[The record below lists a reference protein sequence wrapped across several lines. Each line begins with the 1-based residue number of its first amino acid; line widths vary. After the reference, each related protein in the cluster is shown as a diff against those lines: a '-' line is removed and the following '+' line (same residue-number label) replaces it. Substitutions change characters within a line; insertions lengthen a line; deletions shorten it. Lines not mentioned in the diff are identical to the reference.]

1 MGKRKLTVLDFVF
14 YSFIR
19 NFVPSSVICK
29 YLKQH
34 FYMVQDLYVLMITA
48 ALVSII
54 FKFLKQPVVLGY
66 IVAGILVGPHLFGET
81 LVNAD
86 NVKAWGDIGVLF
98 VLFCIGLEFRLK
110 NLISSG
116 KVAAIGALTIIVG
129 MMVLGY
135 LVGWDAGFDMVNSL
149 FLAGML
155 CMSSTTIVM
164 KAIDEAGQSKERFVK
179 GATSILIVEDV
190 VAVVLMVLLSSIA
203 IRHQFEGAELL
214 NKVIVLAITLAAW
227 FVCGI
232 LIIPTLLRKVKHHLN
247 DETLIIL
254 ALGLCLG
261 MVLTAE
267 EAGFSSALGA
277 FVMGSILAETM
288 ESHRIEHLMTP
299 LKNVFAAIFFISVGM
314 LINPSS
320 LVEYWYSILWVSLVI
335 IVGMIVFGTL
345 GCWWGG
351 QTMRDSMLTSFS
363 FVQIGEFSFII
374 ASLGTSLGV
383 LNPIIYPI
391 IVASSV
397 VTTFLT
403 PYIMKAT
410 LPCYTFLYNHASA
423 SWRAKIDQREQQVAA
438 AEAATA
444 SGGVSLA
451 DKARHAVRHTFFLK
465 RLVNLFIKN
474 MSAHD
479 DNA

>member
-1 MGKRKLTVLDFVF
+1 M
-14 YSFIR
+14 
-19 NFVPSSVICK
+19 
-29 YLKQH
+29 
-34 FYMVQDLYVLMITA
+34 
-48 ALVSII
+48 
-54 FKFLKQPVVLGY
+54 
-66 IVAGILVGPHLFGET
+66 
-81 LVNAD
+81 
-86 NVKAWGDIGVLF
+86 
-98 VLFCIGLEFRLK
+98 K
-110 NLISSG
+110 N
-116 KVAAIGALTIIVG
+116 
-129 MMVLGY
+129 
-135 LVGWDAGFDMVNSL
+135 
-149 FLAGML
+149 
-155 CMSSTTIVM
+155 
-164 KAIDEAGQSKERFVK
+164 ERFVK

-203 IRHQFEGAELL
+203 IRHQFEGGELL
-214 NKVIVLAITLAAW
+214 NKVLVLAITLAAW
-227 FVCGI
+227 FITGI
-232 LIIPTLLRKVKHHLN
+232 LIIPTLIRKVKKHLN

-277 FVMGSILAETM
+277 FVMGSILAETV
-288 ESHRIEHLMTP
+288 ESHRIEKLMSP

-314 LINPSS
+314 LIDPSTLS
-320 LVEYWYSILWVSLVI
+320 EYWVSIVYVSLI
-335 IVGMIVFGTL
+335 IIIGMILFGTL

-383 LNPIIYPI
+383 LDPILYPI

-410 LPCYTFLYNHASA
+410 LPCYNFLYNHASA
-423 SWRAKIDQREQQVAA
+423 GLRAKIDKREQQVAEA
-438 AEAATA
+438 EAEAAKP
-444 SGGVSLA
+444 SDGPSIA
-451 DKARHAVRHTFFLK
+451 DKARHAVRHTFITK
-465 RLVNLFIKN
+465 HLVNLFIKN

-479 DNA
+479 ENKK

>member
-1 MGKRKLTVLDFVF
+1 
-14 YSFIR
+14 
-19 NFVPSSVICK
+19 
-29 YLKQH
+29 
-34 FYMVQDLYVLMITA
+34 MVQDLYILMITA
-48 ALVSII
+48 AVVSIL
-54 FKFLKQPVVLGY
+54 FKLLKQPVVLGY
-66 IVAGILVGPHLFGET
+66 IVAGVLVGPYLFGET
-81 LVNAD
+81 FVNAA

-116 KVAAIGALTIIVG
+116 KVAAIGALTIIGG
-129 MMVLGY
+129 MMLFGY
-135 LVGWDAGFDMVNSL
+135 AVGKDANLDMINSL

-203 IRHQFEGAELL
+203 IRHQFEGAELVS
-214 NKVIVLAITLAAW
+214 KVFDLAITLAAW
-227 FVCGI
+227 FICGI
-232 LIIPTLLRKVKHHLN
+232 LIIPTLIRLLKKHLN

-254 ALGLCLG
+254 SLGLCLG

-288 ESHRIEHLMTP
+288 ESHRIEKLMTP

-314 LINPSS
+314 LINPAS
-320 LVEYWYSILWVSLVI
+320 LSEYWVSIVYVSLVI
-335 IVGMIVFGTL
+335 IVGMILFGTL

-403 PYIMKAT
+403 PYIMKAAG
-410 LPCYTFLYNHASA
+410 PCYTFLYNHVPAGM
-423 SWRAKIDQREQQVAA
+423 RAKIDRREQQVAE
-438 AEAATA
+438 AEAKAA
-444 SGGVSLA
+444 NPSGDENSLA
-451 DKARHAVRHTFFLK
+451 DRARHAVRNTFITK

-479 DNA
+479 EEHHDS

>member
-1 MGKRKLTVLDFVF
+1 
-14 YSFIR
+14 
-19 NFVPSSVICK
+19 
-29 YLKQH
+29 
-34 FYMVQDLYVLMITA
+34 MITA
-48 ALVSII
+48 AVVSIL

-66 IVAGILVGPHLFGET
+66 IVAGVLVGPYLFGKS
-81 LVNAD
+81 LVNPD
-86 NVKAWGDIGVLF
+86 NVKQWGDIGVLF

-110 NLISSG
+110 NLISNG
-116 KVAAIGALTIIVG
+116 KVAAIGALTIICG
-129 MMVLGY
+129 MMLLGY
-135 LVGWDAGFDMVNSL
+135 VVGWDAGLDMVNSL

-164 KAIDEAGQSKERFVK
+164 KAIDEAGLSKERFVK
-179 GATSILIVEDV
+179 GATTILIVEDV

-203 IRHQFEGAELL
+203 IRHQFDGSELAG
-214 NKVIVLAITLAAW
+214 KVLDLVLTLVAW

-232 LIIPTLLRKVKHHLN
+232 LIIPTLIRKLEKYLN

-261 MVLTAE
+261 MVLSAE

-277 FVMGSILAETM
+277 FVMGSILAETV
-288 ESHRIEHLMTP
+288 EAHRVEKLMSP

-314 LINPSS
+314 MIDPAALSQ
-320 LVEYWYSILWVSLVI
+320 YWMSIIYVSLVI
-335 IVGMIVFGTL
+335 IIGMILFGTL

-374 ASLGTSLGV
+374 AGLGASLGV
-383 LNPIIYPI
+383 LSPIIYPV

-403 PYIMKAT
+403 PYIMKGAV
-410 LPCYTFLYNHASA
+410 PCYTFLYHHAPQSL
-423 SWRAKIDQREQQVAA
+423 RAEIDKREEILA
-438 AEAATA
+438 AEEEKEREAA
-444 SGGVSLA
+444 LA
-451 DKARHAVRHTFFLK
+451 ADEKKTFAGRVRHAVRNTYITKH
-465 RLVNLFIKN
+465 LVDLFIKN

-479 DNA
+479 K

>member
-1 MGKRKLTVLDFVF
+1 
-14 YSFIR
+14 
-19 NFVPSSVICK
+19 
-29 YLKQH
+29 
-34 FYMVQDLYVLMITA
+34 MVQDLYILMITA
-48 ALVSII
+48 AVVSIL
-54 FKFLKQPVVLGY
+54 FKLLKQPVVLGY
-66 IVAGILVGPHLFGET
+66 IVAGVLVGPYLFGET
-81 LVNAD
+81 FVNAA

-116 KVAAIGALTIIVG
+116 KVAAIGALTIIGG
-129 MMVLGY
+129 MMLLGY
-135 LVGWDAGFDMVNSL
+135 LVGKDANLDMINSL

-203 IRHQFEGAELL
+203 IRHQFEGAELVS
-214 NKVIVLAITLAAW
+214 KVFDLAITLAAW
-227 FVCGI
+227 FICGI
-232 LIIPTLLRKVKHHLN
+232 LIIPTLIRLLKKHLN

-254 ALGLCLG
+254 SLGLCLG

-288 ESHRIEHLMTP
+288 ESHRIEKLMTP

-314 LINPSS
+314 LINPAS
-320 LVEYWYSILWVSLVI
+320 LSEYWVSIVYVSLVI
-335 IVGMIVFGTL
+335 IVGMILFGTL

-403 PYIMKAT
+403 PYIMKAAG
-410 LPCYTFLYNHASA
+410 PCYTFLYNHVPAGM
-423 SWRAKIDQREQQVAA
+423 RAKIDRREQQVAE
-438 AEAATA
+438 AEAKAA
-444 SGGVSLA
+444 NPSGDSNSLA
-451 DKARHAVRHTFFLK
+451 DRVRHAVRNTFITK

-479 DNA
+479 EEHHDS

>member
-1 MGKRKLTVLDFVF
+1 
-14 YSFIR
+14 
-19 NFVPSSVICK
+19 
-29 YLKQH
+29 
-34 FYMVQDLYVLMITA
+34 MVQDLYILMITA
-48 ALVSII
+48 AVVSIV
-54 FKFLKQPVVLGY
+54 FKLLKQPVVLGY
-66 IVAGILVGPHLFGET
+66 IVAGVLVGPHLFGET

-116 KVAAIGALTIIVG
+116 RVAAIGALTIIVG
-129 MMVLGY
+129 MMLFGY
-135 LVGWDAGFDMVNSL
+135 LVGMDAGFDMVNSL

-164 KAIDEAGQSKERFVK
+164 KAIDEAGMSKERFVK

-203 IRHQFEGAELL
+203 IRHQFEGAELAG
-214 NKVIVLAITLAAW
+214 KVVDLAITLAAW

-232 LIIPTLLRKVKHHLN
+232 LIIPTLIRKVKKHLN

-277 FVMGSILAETM
+277 FVMGSILAETV
-288 ESHRIEHLMTP
+288 ESHRIEKLMTP
-299 LKNVFAAIFFISVGM
+299 LKNVFAAIFFISVGTM
-314 LINPSS
+314 IDPAS
-320 LVEYWYSILWVSLVI
+320 LAEYWMSVVYVSLI
-335 IVGMIVFGTL
+335 IILGMIIFATL

-374 ASLGTSLGV
+374 AGLGTSLGV

-403 PYIMKAT
+403 PYIMKAA
-410 LPCYTFLYNHASA
+410 LPSYTFFYNHVSEGF
-423 SWRAKIDQREQQVAA
+423 RTKIDQREQQVAA
-438 AEAATA
+438 AEAKAA
-444 SGGVSLA
+444 KSSGGKSLLA

-479 DNA
+479 EEQK

>member
-1 MGKRKLTVLDFVF
+1 
-14 YSFIR
+14 
-19 NFVPSSVICK
+19 
-29 YLKQH
+29 
-34 FYMVQDLYVLMITA
+34 MITA
-48 ALVSII
+48 AVVSIV

-66 IVAGILVGPHLFGET
+66 IVAGVLVGPNLFGET

-86 NVKAWGDIGVLF
+86 NVKSWGDIGVLF

-116 KVAAIGALTIIVG
+116 KVAAVGALTIILG

-135 LVGWDAGFDMVNSL
+135 WVGQDAKLDMVNSL

-164 KAIDEAGQSKERFVK
+164 KVIDEAGMKRERFVK

-214 NKVIVLAITLAAW
+214 NKVLVLAITLAAW
-227 FVCGI
+227 FITGI
-232 LIIPTLLRKVKHHLN
+232 LIIPTLLRMVKKHLN

-277 FVMGSILAETM
+277 FVMGSILAETV
-288 ESHRIEHLMTP
+288 ESHRIERLMTP

-320 LVEYWYSILWVSLVI
+320 LVEYWYSILWVCLVV
-335 IVGMIVFGTL
+335 IVGMILFATL

-383 LNPIIYPI
+383 LHPAIYPI

-403 PYIMKAT
+403 PYIMKAA
-410 LPCYTFLYNHASA
+410 LPCYTFLYNHAPAGLRS
-423 SWRAKIDQREQQVAA
+423 KIDQREQRV
-438 AEAATA
+438 AEAETA
-444 SGGVSLA
+444 MPSGNTNSLA
-451 DKARHAVRHTFFLK
+451 EKVRHAVRHTFITK
-465 RLVNLFIKN
+465 HLVNLFIKN
-474 MSAHD
+474 MSAHEENVD
-479 DNA
+479 KNNNPHS

>member
-1 MGKRKLTVLDFVF
+1 
-14 YSFIR
+14 
-19 NFVPSSVICK
+19 
-29 YLKQH
+29 
-34 FYMVQDLYVLMITA
+34 MVQDLYILMITA
-48 ALVSII
+48 AVVSIV
-54 FKFLKQPVVLGY
+54 FKLLKQPVVLGY
-66 IVAGILVGPHLFGET
+66 IVAGVLVGPYLFGET
-81 LVNAD
+81 FVNAD

-116 KVAAIGALTIIVG
+116 KVAAIGALTIIGG
-129 MMVLGY
+129 MMLFGY
-135 LVGWDAGFDMVNSL
+135 AVGKDADFDMVNSL

-164 KAIDEAGQSKERFVK
+164 KAIDEAGLSKERFVK

-203 IRHQFEGAELL
+203 IRH
-214 NKVIVLAITLAAW
+214 AITLAAW
-227 FVCGI
+227 FICGI
-232 LIIPTLLRKVKHHLN
+232 LIIPTLIRKVKKHLN

-277 FVMGSILAETM
+277 FVMGSILAETV
-288 ESHRIEHLMTP
+288 ESHRIEKLMTP

-314 LINPSS
+314 LINPAS
-320 LVEYWYSILWVSLVI
+320 LAEYWVSIVYVSLVI
-335 IVGMIVFGTL
+335 IIGMILFGTL

-374 ASLGTSLGV
+374 AGLGTSLGV

-391 IVASSV
+391 IVAASV

-403 PYIMKAT
+403 PYIMKAAV
-410 LPCYTFLYNHASA
+410 PCYTFLYNHASA
-423 SWRAKIDQREQQVAA
+423 SMRAKIDQREQQVADA
-438 AEAATA
+438 EAEAAKP
-444 SGGVSLA
+444 SGDKSSLA
-451 DKARHAVRHTFFLK
+451 DRARHAVRKTFITK
-465 RLVNLFIKN
+465 HLVNLFIKN

-479 DNA
+479 ENQ

>member
-1 MGKRKLTVLDFVF
+1 
-14 YSFIR
+14 
-19 NFVPSSVICK
+19 
-29 YLKQH
+29 
-34 FYMVQDLYVLMITA
+34 MVQDLYVLMITA
-48 ALVSII
+48 AAVSIV
-54 FKFLKQPVVLGY
+54 FKLLKQPVVLGY
-66 IVAGILVGPHLFGET
+66 IVAGLLVGPHLFGET
-81 LVNAD
+81 LVNEE
-86 NVKAWGDIGVLF
+86 NVKQWGDIGVLF

-116 KVAAIGALTIIVG
+116 KVAAVGALTIIGG
-129 MMVLGY
+129 MMLLGY
-135 LVGWDAGFDMVNSL
+135 AVGKDAEFDMVNSL

-164 KAIDEAGQSKERFVK
+164 KAIDEAGLSKERFVK

-203 IRHQFEGAELL
+203 IRHQFEGAELAS
-214 NKVIVLAITLAAW
+214 KVVNLAITLTAW
-227 FVCGI
+227 FIFGI
-232 LIIPTLLRKVKHHLN
+232 LIIPTLLRKVKKHLN

-277 FVMGSILAETM
+277 FVMGSILAETV
-288 ESHRIEHLMTP
+288 ESHRIEKLMTP

-314 LINPSS
+314 LIDPSS
-320 LVEYWYSILWVSLVI
+320 LSEYWLSIVYVSLVI
-335 IVGMIVFGTL
+335 IIGMILFGTL

-383 LNPIIYPI
+383 LHPVIYPI

-403 PYIMKAT
+403 PYIMKAAV
-410 LPCYTFLYNHASA
+410 PCYTLLYNHASK
-423 SWRAKIDQREQQVAA
+423 SLRAKIDKREQQVAEA
-438 AEAATA
+438 EAEAANP
-444 SGGVSLA
+444 SGDTNSFA
-451 DKARHAVRHTFFLK
+451 DKVRHAVRHTFITK

-479 DNA
+479 EYDK

>member
-1 MGKRKLTVLDFVF
+1 
-14 YSFIR
+14 
-19 NFVPSSVICK
+19 
-29 YLKQH
+29 
-34 FYMVQDLYVLMITA
+34 MVQDLYVLMITA
-48 ALVSII
+48 AVVSIV
-54 FKFLKQPVVLGY
+54 FKLLKQPVVLGY
-66 IVAGILVGPHLFGET
+66 IVAGLLVGPNLFGET

-86 NVKAWGDIGVLF
+86 NVKQWGDIGVLF

-116 KVAAIGALTIIVG
+116 KVAAVGALTIIGG
-129 MMVLGY
+129 MMLLGY
-135 LVGWDAGFDMVNSL
+135 AVGKDAEFDMVNSL

-164 KAIDEAGQSKERFVK
+164 KAIDEAGLSKERFVK

-203 IRHQFEGAELL
+203 IRHQFEGAELAG
-214 NKVIVLAITLAAW
+214 KVVDLAITLVAW
-227 FVCGI
+227 FICGI
-232 LIIPTLLRKVKHHLN
+232 LIIPTLIRKVKKHLN

-277 FVMGSILAETM
+277 FVMGSILAETV
-288 ESHRIEHLMTP
+288 ESHRIEKLMTP

-314 LINPSS
+314 LIDPSA
-320 LVEYWYSILWVSLVI
+320 LAEYWISIIYVSLDI
-335 IVGMIVFGTL
+335 IIGMILFGTL

-374 ASLGTSLGV
+374 AALGTSLGV
-383 LNPIIYPI
+383 LHPVIYPI

-403 PYIMKAT
+403 PYIMKAAV
-410 LPCYTFLYNHASA
+410 PCYTFLYNHAPA
-423 SWRAKIDQREQQVAA
+423 SLRAKIDKREQQVAEA
-438 AEAATA
+438 EAEAAKP
-444 SGGVSLA
+444 SGDTKNSLA
-451 DKARHAVRHTFFLK
+451 ERVRHAVRHTFITK
-465 RLVNLFIKN
+465 HLVNLFIKN

-479 DNA
+479 PTS

>member
-1 MGKRKLTVLDFVF
+1 
-14 YSFIR
+14 
-19 NFVPSSVICK
+19 
-29 YLKQH
+29 
-34 FYMVQDLYVLMITA
+34 MITA
-48 ALVSII
+48 AVVSIL
-54 FKFLKQPVVLGY
+54 FKLLKQPVVLGY
-66 IVAGILVGPHLFGET
+66 IVAGVLVGPHLFGET
-81 LVNAD
+81 LVNEA
-86 NVKAWGDIGVLF
+86 NVKSWGDIGVLF

-116 KVAAIGALTIIVG
+116 KVAAIGAMTIVVG
-129 MMVLGY
+129 MMLFGFG
-135 LVGWDAGFDMVNSL
+135 VGKFAELDMINSL

-164 KAIDEAGQSKERFVK
+164 KAIDEAGMSKERFVK

-203 IRHQFEGAELL
+203 IRHQFEGAELVS
-214 NKVIVLAITLAAW
+214 KVIDLAITLAAW
-227 FVCGI
+227 FICGI
-232 LIIPTLLRKVKHHLN
+232 LIIPTLIRKVKKHLN
-247 DETLIIL
+247 DETLIII

-277 FVMGSILAETM
+277 FVMGSILAETV
-288 ESHRIEHLMTP
+288 ESHRIEKLMTP

-320 LVEYWYSILWVSLVI
+320 LVEYLQSILLVCLVI
-335 IVGMIVFGTL
+335 IIGMILFGTL

-383 LNPIIYPI
+383 LHPVIYPI

-403 PYIMKAT
+403 PYIMKAAV
-410 LPCYTFLYNHASA
+410 PCYTFLYNHASP
-423 SWRAKIDQREQQVAA
+423 SLRTKIEQREQQVAA
-438 AEAATA
+438 METAASSGNTGSFAEK
-444 SGGVSLA
+444 V
-451 DKARHAVRHTFFLK
+451 RHAVRHTFFTK

-479 DNA
+479 EMS

>member
-1 MGKRKLTVLDFVF
+1 
-14 YSFIR
+14 
-19 NFVPSSVICK
+19 
-29 YLKQH
+29 
-34 FYMVQDLYVLMITA
+34 MITA
-48 ALVSII
+48 AVVSIL

-81 LVNAD
+81 LVNGD

-116 KVAAIGALTIIVG
+116 KIAAVGALTIILG
-129 MMVLGY
+129 MMLLGY

-164 KAIDEAGQSKERFVK
+164 KAIDEAGMKNERFVK

-203 IRHQFEGAELL
+203 IRHQFEGGELAG
-214 NKVIVLAITLAAW
+214 KVVDLAITLAAW
-227 FVCGI
+227 FICGI
-232 LIIPTLLRKVKHHLN
+232 LIIPTLIRKLEKHLN

-277 FVMGSILAETM
+277 FVMGSILAETV
-288 ESHRIEHLMTP
+288 ESHRIEKLMTP

-314 LINPSS
+314 LINPAS
-320 LVEYWYSILWVSLVI
+320 LAEYWISIIYVSLVI
-335 IVGMIVFGTL
+335 VIGMILFATL

-351 QTMRDSMLTSFS
+351 ATMRDAMLTSFS

-374 ASLGTSLGV
+374 AGLGTSLGV
-383 LNPIIYPI
+383 LNPMIYPI

-403 PYIMKAT
+403 PYIMKAA
-410 LPCYTFLYNHASA
+410 LPCYNFLYNHASA
-423 SWRAKIDQREQQVAA
+423 SLRAKIDQREKQVAE
-438 AEAATA
+438 AESAATV
-444 SGGVSLA
+444 SDGPSLA
-451 DKARHAVRHTFFLK
+451 DKARHAVRNTFILK
-465 RLVNLFIKN
+465 HLVNLFIKN

-479 DNA
+479 EKPE

>member
-1 MGKRKLTVLDFVF
+1 
-14 YSFIR
+14 
-19 NFVPSSVICK
+19 
-29 YLKQH
+29 
-34 FYMVQDLYVLMITA
+34 MVQDLYVLMITA
-48 ALVSII
+48 AVVSIV

-66 IVAGILVGPHLFGET
+66 IVAGVLIGPHLFGEK

-86 NVKAWGDIGVLF
+86 NVKQWGDIGVLF

-116 KVAAIGALTIIVG
+116 KVAAIGALTIIGG
-129 MMVLGY
+129 MMLFGY
-135 LVGWDAGFDMVNSL
+135 FVGVDAKLDMVNSL

-164 KAIDEAGQSKERFVK
+164 KAIDEAGMSKERFVK

-203 IRHQFEGAELL
+203 IRHQFEGAELAS
-214 NKVIVLAITLAAW
+214 KVIDLVITLVAW

-232 LIIPTLLRKVKHHLN
+232 LIIPTLIRKVEKHLN

-277 FVMGSILAETM
+277 FVMGSILAETV
-288 ESHRIEHLMTP
+288 ESHRIEKLMTP

-314 LINPSS
+314 LIDPSS
-320 LVEYWYSILWVSLVI
+320 VAQYWMSIIYISLI
-335 IVGMIVFGTL
+335 IIIGMIVFGTL

-374 ASLGTSLGV
+374 AGLGASLGV
-383 LNPIIYPI
+383 LSPIIYPV

-403 PYIMKAT
+403 PYIMKAAI
-410 LPCYTFLYNHASA
+410 PCYTFLYNHASEGL
-423 SWRAKIDQREQQVAA
+423 RAKIDRREQQVAA
-438 AEAATA
+438 AEAEAANPSDDTNN
-444 SGGVSLA
+444 LA
-451 DKARHAVRHTFFLK
+451 DKARHAVRHTYITK
-465 RLVNLFIKN
+465 HLVDLFIKN

-479 DNA
+479 EKAE

>member
-1 MGKRKLTVLDFVF
+1 
-14 YSFIR
+14 
-19 NFVPSSVICK
+19 
-29 YLKQH
+29 
-34 FYMVQDLYVLMITA
+34 MVQDLYVLMITA
-48 ALVSII
+48 AVVSIL

-66 IVAGILVGPHLFGET
+66 IVAGVLVGPHLFGKS

-129 MMVLGY
+129 MMFLGY
-135 LVGWDAGFDMVNSL
+135 LVGWDANFDMVNSL

-164 KAIDEAGQSKERFVK
+164 KVIDEAGMSKERFVK

-203 IRHQFEGAELL
+203 IRHQFEGAELAG
-214 NKVIVLAITLAAW
+214 KVVDLAITLAAW

-232 LIIPTLLRKVKHHLN
+232 LIIPTLIRKVKKHLN

-277 FVMGSILAETM
+277 FVMGSILAETV
-288 ESHRIEHLMTP
+288 ESHRIEKLMTP

-314 LINPSS
+314 MINPAS
-320 LVEYWYSILWVSLVI
+320 LAEYWMSVVYVSLVI
-335 IVGMIVFGTL
+335 IIGMIIFATL

-374 ASLGTSLGV
+374 AGLGTSLGV

-391 IVASSV
+391 IVAASV

-403 PYIMKAT
+403 PYIMKAAVVTRSFIIT
-410 LPCYTFLYNHASA
+410 LQKACVLRSTSA
-423 SWRAKIDQREQQVAA
+423 SRKWQKRRRSQLPTTARRLLTRRAMPSVIP
-438 AEAATA
+438 
-444 SGGVSLA
+444 SS
-451 DKARHAVRHTFFLK
+451 
-465 RLVNLFIKN
+465 
-474 MSAHD
+474 
-479 DNA
+479 

>member
-1 MGKRKLTVLDFVF
+1 
-14 YSFIR
+14 
-19 NFVPSSVICK
+19 
-29 YLKQH
+29 
-34 FYMVQDLYVLMITA
+34 MVQDLYILMITA
-48 ALVSII
+48 AVVSIL
-54 FKFLKQPVVLGY
+54 FKLLKQPVVLGY
-66 IVAGILVGPHLFGET
+66 IVAGVLVGPYLFGET
-81 LVNAD
+81 FVNAD
-86 NVKAWGDIGVLF
+86 NVKSWGDIGVLF

-129 MMVLGY
+129 MMILGY
-135 LVGWDAGFDMVNSL
+135 AVGMDADFDMVNSL

-164 KAIDEAGQSKERFVK
+164 KAIDEAGLSKERFVK

-203 IRHQFEGAELL
+203 IRHQFEGAELVG
-214 NKVIVLAITLAAW
+214 KVVDLAITLAAW

-232 LIIPTLLRKVKHHLN
+232 LIIPTLIRKVKKHLN

-277 FVMGSILAETM
+277 FVMGSILAETV
-288 ESHRIEHLMTP
+288 ESHRIEKLMTP

-314 LINPSS
+314 MINPAS
-320 LVEYWYSILWVSLVI
+320 LAEYWMSVVYVSLVI
-335 IVGMIVFGTL
+335 IIGMIIFATL

-383 LNPIIYPI
+383 LNPVIYPI

-403 PYIMKAT
+403 PYIMKASV
-410 LPCYTFLYNHASA
+410 PCYTFLYNHAPA
-423 SWRAKIDQREQQVAA
+423 SFRAKIDQREQQI
-438 AEAATA
+438 AEAEARA
-444 SGGVSLA
+444 AKPSGDKNPLA
-451 DKARHAVRHTFFLK
+451 DKVRHAVRHTFITK
-465 RLVNLFIKN
+465 YLVNLFIKN

-479 DNA
+479 EEQTKES

>member
-1 MGKRKLTVLDFVF
+1 
-14 YSFIR
+14 
-19 NFVPSSVICK
+19 
-29 YLKQH
+29 
-34 FYMVQDLYVLMITA
+34 MVQDLYILMITA
-48 ALVSII
+48 GVVSLL
-54 FKFLKQPVVLGY
+54 FKVLKQPVVLGY
-66 IVAGILVGPHLFGET
+66 IVAGVLVGPHLYGGSI
-81 LVNAD
+81 VNAD
-86 NVKAWGDIGVLF
+86 NVKSWGDIGVLF

-116 KVAAIGALTIIVG
+116 KVAAVGALTIIVG
-129 MMVLGY
+129 MMVFGFG
-135 LVGWDAGFDMVNSL
+135 VGKLSELDTINSL

-203 IRHQFEGAELL
+203 IRNQFEGAELVS
-214 NKVIVLAITLAAW
+214 KVVNLAITLTAW

-232 LIIPTLLRKVKHHLN
+232 LIIPTLMRKVKPYLN

-254 ALGLCLG
+254 ALSLCLG

-277 FVMGSILAETM
+277 FVMGSILAETT
-288 ESHRIEHLMTP
+288 ESHRIEKLMTP
-299 LKNVFAAIFFISVGM
+299 LKNVFAAIFFVSVGM
-314 LINPSS
+314 LIDPVS
-320 LVEYWYSILWVSLVI
+320 LAEYWPSILMVCMVI
-335 IVGMIVFGTL
+335 IVGMILFGTL

-383 LNPIIYPI
+383 LLPVVYPI

-403 PYIMKAT
+403 PYIMKAAV
-410 LPCYTFLYNHASA
+410 PCYTFLYRHASA
-423 SWRAKIDQREQQVAA
+423 GLRARIDRREQQVAE
-438 AEAATA
+438 AEKAT
-444 SGGVSLA
+444 SSA
-451 DKARHAVRHTFFLK
+451 DTNTMAEKARHAVRHTFITK

-479 DNA
+479 ENE

>member
-1 MGKRKLTVLDFVF
+1 
-14 YSFIR
+14 
-19 NFVPSSVICK
+19 
-29 YLKQH
+29 
-34 FYMVQDLYVLMITA
+34 MITA
-48 ALVSII
+48 AVVSIL
-54 FKFLKQPVVLGY
+54 FKLLKQPVVLGY
-66 IVAGILVGPHLFGET
+66 IVAGVLVGPHLFGQT
-81 LVNAD
+81 FVNGD

-116 KVAAIGALTIIVG
+116 KVAAIGALTIIGG
-129 MMVLGY
+129 MMLLGY
-135 LVGWDAGFDMVNSL
+135 VVGWDAGFDMVNSL

-164 KAIDEAGQSKERFVK
+164 KAIDEAGLSKERFVK
-179 GATSILIVEDV
+179 GATTILIVEDV

-203 IRHQFEGAELL
+203 IRHQFDGSELAG
-214 NKVIVLAITLAAW
+214 KVLDLVLTLVAW

-232 LIIPTLLRKVKHHLN
+232 LIIPTLIRKLEKYLN

-261 MVLTAE
+261 MVLSAE

-277 FVMGSILAETM
+277 FVMGSILAETV
-288 ESHRIEHLMTP
+288 EAHRVEKLMSP

-314 LINPSS
+314 MIDPAALSQ
-320 LVEYWYSILWVSLVI
+320 YWMSIMYVSLVI
-335 IVGMIVFGTL
+335 IIGMILFGTL

-374 ASLGTSLGV
+374 AGLGASLGV
-383 LNPIIYPI
+383 LSPIIYPV

-403 PYIMKAT
+403 PYIMKGAV
-410 LPCYTFLYNHASA
+410 PCYTFLYHHAPQSL
-423 SWRAKIDQREQQVAA
+423 RAEIDKREEILA
-438 AEAATA
+438 AEEEKEREAA
-444 SGGVSLA
+444 LA
-451 DKARHAVRHTFFLK
+451 ADEKKTLAGRVRHAVRNTYITKH
-465 RLVNLFIKN
+465 LVDLFIKN

-479 DNA
+479 K

>member
-1 MGKRKLTVLDFVF
+1 
-14 YSFIR
+14 
-19 NFVPSSVICK
+19 
-29 YLKQH
+29 
-34 FYMVQDLYVLMITA
+34 MVQDLYILMITA
-48 ALVSII
+48 AVVSIL

-81 LVNAD
+81 LVNGD

-116 KVAAIGALTIIVG
+116 KIAAVGALTIILG
-129 MMVLGY
+129 MMLLGY

-164 KAIDEAGQSKERFVK
+164 KAIDEAGMKNERFVK

-203 IRHQFEGAELL
+203 IRHQFEGGELAG
-214 NKVIVLAITLAAW
+214 KVVDLAITLAAW
-227 FVCGI
+227 FICGI
-232 LIIPTLLRKVKHHLN
+232 LIIPTLIRKLEKHLN

-277 FVMGSILAETM
+277 FVMGSILAETV
-288 ESHRIEHLMTP
+288 ESHRIEKLMTP

-314 LINPSS
+314 LINPAS
-320 LVEYWYSILWVSLVI
+320 LAEYWISIVYVSLVI
-335 IVGMIVFGTL
+335 VIGMILFATL

-351 QTMRDSMLTSFS
+351 ATMRDSMLTSFS

-374 ASLGTSLGV
+374 AGLGTSLGV
-383 LNPIIYPI
+383 LNPMIYPI

-403 PYIMKAT
+403 PYIMKAA
-410 LPCYTFLYNHASA
+410 LPCYNFLYNHASA
-423 SWRAKIDQREQQVAA
+423 SLRAKIDQREKQVAE
-438 AEAATA
+438 AESAAT
-444 SGGVSLA
+444 VSDGPTLA
-451 DKARHAVRHTFFLK
+451 DKARHAVRNTFITK
-465 RLVNLFIKN
+465 HLVELFIKN

-479 DNA
+479 EKPE

>member
-1 MGKRKLTVLDFVF
+1 
-14 YSFIR
+14 
-19 NFVPSSVICK
+19 
-29 YLKQH
+29 
-34 FYMVQDLYVLMITA
+34 MVQDLYILMITA
-48 ALVSII
+48 AVVSIL

-66 IVAGILVGPHLFGET
+66 IVAGVLVGPYLFGKT
-81 LVNAD
+81 LVNPD
-86 NVKAWGDIGVLF
+86 NVKQWGDIGVLF

-116 KVAAIGALTIIVG
+116 KVAAIGALTIIAG
-129 MMVLGY
+129 MMLFGY
-135 LVGWDAGFDMVNSL
+135 GVGVDANFDMVNSL

-164 KAIDEAGQSKERFVK
+164 KAIDEAGWSKERFVK

-203 IRHQFEGAELL
+203 IRHQFEGAELASKIL
-214 NKVIVLAITLAAW
+214 DLAITLVAW
-227 FVCGI
+227 FICGI
-232 LIIPTLLRKVKHHLN
+232 LIIPTLIRKVKKHLN

-277 FVMGSILAETM
+277 FVMGSILAETV
-288 ESHRIEHLMTP
+288 ESHRIEKLMTP

-314 LINPSS
+314 LINPATLAS
-320 LVEYWYSILWVSLVI
+320 YWYSILWVSLVI
-335 IVGMIVFGTL
+335 IIGMILFGTL

-351 QTMRDSMLTSFS
+351 QTMRDAMLTSFS

-383 LNPIIYPI
+383 LNPVVYPI

-403 PYIMKAT
+403 PYIMKAAV
-410 LPCYTFLYNHASA
+410 PCYTFLYRHAPESL
-423 SWRAKIDQREQQVAA
+423 RAKIDLREQQVAE
-438 AEAATA
+438 AESAT
-444 SGGVSLA
+444 SFGNTKSFGEKV
-451 DKARHAVRHTFFLK
+451 RHAVRHTFITK
-465 RLVNLFIKN
+465 HLVDLFIKN

-479 DNA
+479 EKAE

>member
-1 MGKRKLTVLDFVF
+1 
-14 YSFIR
+14 
-19 NFVPSSVICK
+19 
-29 YLKQH
+29 
-34 FYMVQDLYVLMITA
+34 MVQDLYVLMITA
-48 ALVSII
+48 AVVSIL
-54 FKFLKQPVVLGY
+54 FKLLKQPVVLGY
-66 IVAGILVGPHLFGET
+66 IVAGVLVGPYLFGKT
-81 LVNAD
+81 LVNPD
-86 NVKAWGDIGVLF
+86 NVKQWGDIGVLF

-116 KVAAIGALTIIVG
+116 KVAAIGALTIIGG
-129 MMVLGY
+129 MMLLGY
-135 LVGWDAGFDMVNSL
+135 AVGKDADFDMVNSL

-164 KAIDEAGQSKERFVK
+164 KAIDEAGMSKERFVK

-203 IRHQFEGAELL
+203 IRHRFEGAELVS
-214 NKVIVLAITLAAW
+214 KVIDLAITLAAW
-227 FVCGI
+227 FICGI
-232 LIIPTLLRKVKHHLN
+232 LIIPTLIRKVKKHLN

-277 FVMGSILAETM
+277 FVMGSILAETV
-288 ESHRIEHLMTP
+288 ESHRIEKLMTP

-314 LINPSS
+314 LINPAS
-320 LVEYWYSILWVSLVI
+320 LAEYWVSIVYVSLVI
-335 IVGMIVFGTL
+335 IIGMILFGTL

-351 QTMRDSMLTSFS
+351 ETLRDSMLTSFS

-383 LNPIIYPI
+383 LQPVVYPI
-391 IVASSV
+391 IVAASV
-397 VTTFLT
+397 LTTFLT
-403 PYIMKAT
+403 PYIMKAAV
-410 LPCYTFLYNHASA
+410 PCYTFLYNHASKNL
-423 SWRAKIDQREQQVAA
+423 RAKIDQREQQVAA
-438 AEAATA
+438 AEAEAA
-444 SGGVSLA
+444 KPSGNKSTLA
-451 DKARHAVRHTFFLK
+451 DRVRHAVRNTFIMK
-465 RLVNLFIKN
+465 HLVNLFIKN

-479 DNA
+479 ENAN